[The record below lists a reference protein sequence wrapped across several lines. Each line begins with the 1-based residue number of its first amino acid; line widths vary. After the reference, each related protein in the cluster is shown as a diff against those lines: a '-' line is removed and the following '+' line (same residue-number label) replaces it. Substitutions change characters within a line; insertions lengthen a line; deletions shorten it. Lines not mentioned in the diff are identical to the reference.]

1 MEPQYHTW
9 RENQK
14 LVLGLTGTWLGL
26 QKKFKRSGNLKLVIF
41 SNEICCFFNP
51 KKKGGN
57 FYFPRVNFPLFPFG
71 EGVGTDTQK
80 KKKKN
85 HKNEK
90 LKF

>member
-26 QKKFKRSGNLKLVIF
+26 QKKFKIWQLEISDFFQWNLLLF
-41 SNEICCFFNP
+41 QP

-57 FYFPRVNFPLFPFG
+57 FYFPRINFPLFPFG

-80 KKKKN
+80 KN